1 VVFRTTAL
9 IVVICSIVGL
19 MAWGR
24 YEPLQLAGVG
34 PSTVESAR

>member
-1 VVFRTTAL
+1 VISRTTAL

-24 YEPLQLAGVG
+24 YEPLQLAGVD
-34 PSTVESAR
+34 PAPLEPAR